1 MCSVDSSSSPTHF
14 FTDDAPTFI
23 NDIQGYHKV
32 GNPHPTQH
40 AITLHLYCPPFQKC
54 KIWMKDSCN
63 NDKLKSSSACVCY
76 YSEYGVR
83 LGEEKKKKCDDELF
97 EVVNI

>member
-1 MCSVDSSSSPTHF
+1 
-14 FTDDAPTFI
+14 
-23 NDIQGYHKV
+23 
-32 GNPHPTQH
+32 
-40 AITLHLYCPPFQKC
+40 
-54 KIWMKDSCN
+54 MKDSCD
-63 NDKLKSSSACVCY
+63 NDKLKASSACVCY